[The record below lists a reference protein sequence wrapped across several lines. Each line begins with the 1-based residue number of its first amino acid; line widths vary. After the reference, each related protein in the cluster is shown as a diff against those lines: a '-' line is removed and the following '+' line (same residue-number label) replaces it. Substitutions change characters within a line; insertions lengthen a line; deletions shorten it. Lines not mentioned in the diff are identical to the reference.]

1 MMKHA
6 FGRSIR
12 QVVFSIWAFGFG
24 GIVILQAAPAV
35 RNLTV
40 GQRQDGSGLV
50 DIHYDLA
57 GGTGPITVMV
67 SVLPDGGPNPSI
79 TPHPA
84 FLSGD
89 VGYGVASGPNK
100 HIVWNAAGDRP
111 DIFYPNCKIR
121 VIAVDADTGGG
132 EHVINLPGGVP
143 LVLVRIPSGSFD
155 MGSPNFERSG
165 SSREGPLHKV
175 TIAYD
180 FFMGKYELTQAQW
193 QAVMGGWPS
202 GGPTTEYGVG
212 PDYPAYYVSWNDA
225 KVFIAKLN
233 DHIEVTGQGS
243 LRVRL
248 PSEAEWEY
256 ACRARTQTRFSFGD
270 SLSVADRCEDDL
282 NRSRYMWYCGGTK
295 PVGSLLPNGFG
306 LFDMHGNV
314 QEWCEDPYHD
324 SYTGAPVD
332 GSVWAGTSSYR
343 VNRGGYWGHDAEYCR
358 SAYRRNYDPTRSGSY
373 LGFRLAAD

>member
-1 MMKHA
+1 
-6 FGRSIR
+6 
-12 QVVFSIWAFGFG
+12 
-24 GIVILQAAPAV
+24 
-35 RNLTV
+35 
-40 GQRQDGSGLV
+40 
-50 DIHYDLA
+50 
-57 GGTGPITVMV
+57 
-67 SVLPDGGPNPSI
+67 
-79 TPHPA
+79 
-84 FLSGD
+84 
-89 VGYGVASGPNK
+89 
-100 HIVWNAAGDRP
+100 
-111 DIFYPNCKIR
+111 
-121 VIAVDADTGGG
+121 
-132 EHVINLPGGVP
+132 
-143 LVLVRIPSGSFD
+143 
-155 MGSPNFERSG
+155 MGSPDFERSRN
-165 SSREGPLHKV
+165 SNEGPLHKV

-202 GGPTTEYGVG
+202 TTRQPTTEYGIG

-282 NRSRYMWYCGGTK
+282 NRSRYMWYCGNNVPNGTK

-314 QEWCEDPYHD
+314 LEWCEDPYHD

-332 GSVWAGTSSYR
+332 GSVWAGTSSGR
-343 VNRGGYWGHDAEYCR
+343 VYRGGYWYDGAEACR
-358 SAYRRNYDPTRSGSY
+358 SACRYNDNAPPGSNSS